1 VNFHAMGARAIARGT
16 REGPFAYAIPPDQ
29 HDPAAAARLV
39 NLLAE
44 GGVEV
49 QQASEGFKVGDTVYP
64 AGTAFVMM
72 AQPFRAYAKSL
83 IEVQRYPV
91 RRIAGSATPERPYD
105 VAGWT
110 LPLQMG
116 VRVDTIDKPF
126 DAPLFSKIDRV
137 RVPPAFPLG
146 YPKADYY
153 LVDARGNAGAIAAN
167 RLLAAGLQVE
177 WSSGVLKQ
185 DGVTYAPGTLIVR
198 PVKDARPTV
207 ERLARDLG
215 VRVFGA
221 RGKPPAST
229 PVVRARVALYRPW
242 TDAIDEGW
250 TRWLLEQYEFPFTTL
265 RDAEARAGNLRA
277 AYDVIILPS
286 IAAPRLIE
294 GNRAGSVPD
303 EYAGGLGTAG
313 VAALS
318 AFVQAGGTLVALD
331 ASTQLAIDALELP
344 VRNVVQGLPPEQF
357 FCPGSLVRLDLDASQ
372 PLAFGMLERN
382 AAFFA
387 FSSAFETD
395 GGTGVRVAARYGAKD
410 ILMSGWLEG
419 EGMLAGRAA
428 VVEAQA
434 GLGRVVL
441 IGFRAQHRGQ
451 SQATFRLLFNAI
463 FAAGGQ
469 KTR

>member
-1 VNFHAMGARAIARGT
+1 V
-16 REGPFAYAIPPDQ
+16 
-29 HDPAAAARLV
+29 L
-39 NLLAE
+39 
-44 GGVEV
+44 
-49 QQASEGFKVGDTVYP
+49 
-64 AGTAFVMM
+64 M

-83 IEVQRYPV
+83 LEVQHYPV
-91 RRIAGSATPERPYD
+91 RKLAGTSIPERPYD

-110 LPLQMG
+110 LPYQMG
-116 VRVDTIDKPF
+116 VRVDTIEQPF
-126 DAPLFSKIDRV
+126 DAPLFSKIDQV

-153 LVDARGNAGAIAAN
+153 LVDARGNAGVIAAN

-185 DGVTYAPGTLIVR
+185 EGFTYASGTLVVR
-198 PVKDARPTV
+198 PVKEARPAI
-207 ERLARDLG
+207 ERLARELG
-215 VRVFGA
+215 LRVFGS

-229 PVVRARVALYRPW
+229 PVARARVALYRPW
-242 TDAIDEGW
+242 TDAIVEGW
-250 TRWLLEQYEFPFTTL
+250 TRWLLEQYEFPFKTL

-303 EYAGGLGTAG
+303 EYAGGLGAPG
-313 VAALS
+313 VAALE
-318 AFVQAGGTLVALD
+318 AFVEAGGTLVCLD
-331 ASTQLAIDALELP
+331 QSAQLAIDALKLP
-344 VRNVVQGLPPEQF
+344 VKDVVQGLPPEQF
-357 FCPGSLVRLDLDASQ
+357 FCPGSVVKLDLDASQ
-372 PLAFGMLERN
+372 PLAFGMLEHN

-387 FSSAFETD
+387 FSSAYEV
-395 GGTGVRVAARYGAKD
+395 GNGAGVRVVARYGAKD
-410 ILMSGWLEG
+410 ILLSGWLEG
-419 EGMLAGRAA
+419 EAAIAGRPA

-451 SQATFRLLFNAI
+451 SHATFRLLFNAI
-463 FAAGGQ
+463 LTAGGT
-469 KTR
+469 KPR